1 MRKLRYRD
9 QTFAQDYTFSQ
20 IQIWVHLKGIK
31 SGQWSLRKQNDED
44 KANIRIIILIIQLLA
59 SLFFPPDMF
68 KLHSWSPFHIKMAL
82 YYNYPERIE
91 RYYLE
96 RIDNSFFSVTQ
107 LIKLFFNDFKFIEVT
122 LSFTTHH
129 YNFIEM
135 FDYCQIWR
143 NTYPG
148 FFKVLGRFNS
158 FCLKVICSDSSQL
171 FVDLTVSLPV
181 FMDILTV

>member
-1 MRKLRYRD
+1 MRKLRHRD

-20 IQIWVHLKGIK
+20 IQIWVCLKGIK
-31 SGQWSLRKQNDED
+31 SGQWSLRKQHDED
-44 KANIRIIILIIQLLA
+44 KTNIRIIILIIQLLA

-68 KLHSWSPFHIKMAL
+68 NLHPWSPFHIKMAL

-143 NTYPG
+143 NTYQG
-148 FFKVLGRFNS
+148 FLTFQDVITHFVLR
-158 FCLKVICSDSSQL
+158 
-171 FVDLTVSLPV
+171 
-181 FMDILTV
+181 